1 MPSSSSSKRYTPGR
15 YVRGSSSFF
24 LFLRSFF
31 FCLLLRT
38 VFRWIPDGFFFF
50 LLPVTTRRLRFCSYD
65 GSSLHTARSVCR
77 NCCCCCDFLLFLS
90 NAMRWI
96 DDSSEPLSNNKTV
109 TDKMTI
115 MVTLSIVPRSIWRSE
130 RMMLWFSSSFSQFR
144 FLLNDQH
151 RHDYQPLPFP
161 TDWQQ
166 PPLLLSL
173 VPIDLLLQILINV
186 CR

>member
-1 MPSSSSSKRYTPGR
+1 MPSSSSSKWYTPGR

-109 TDKMTI
+109 TDKMMI
-115 MVTLSIVPRSIWRSE
+115 MMTLSIV
-130 RMMLWFSSSFSQFR
+130 
-144 FLLNDQH
+144 
-151 RHDYQPLPFP
+151 
-161 TDWQQ
+161 
-166 PPLLLSL
+166 LLLFLNFVSYWMISIVMTTNRFHFRLIDSSL
-173 VPIDLLLQILINV
+173 RCCFRWYPSIFCFKFLSMYVDSANK
-186 CR
+186 